1 MVDFNDKYLAQIE
14 KYLLLSRENSW
25 TVTEDDLDP
34 REIIYQIIDQVKQNR
49 YDYNGV
55 SCTPNII
62 TISIPETKAEK
73 VEDLEMIF
81 NGEDFLRGFEAFLA
95 SQQLSLF
102 NPIRVEVQTV
112 SKGNSRV
119 MYRRAAF
126 ALDWPGKEMSS
137 EDVLVTVDFPKR
149 MITSVTSPSPEIPQ
163 LARLT
168 AHNAVVYQNQYLITK
183 PIIYIGRM
191 RSVVNEQT
199 GKLIR
204 RNDFVFAHL
213 ESAEALSNSVSRQHA
228 TIFFR
233 NNAFY
238 VLDHGSANG
247 TAIQRGGFN
256 SEEFLVTPNYT
267 QGVKLEHRDILRF
280 GSAWVSFE
288 YVSVNEANQQAQSAK
303 PAEIVSDAPRNTGQ
317 VNRKDLTPE
326 ERIALEKSIKS
337 FQNN

>member
-1 MVDFNDKYLAQIE
+1 MLDFNDKYLAQIE
-14 KYLLLSRENSW
+14 QYLLASRENSW
-25 TVTEDDLDP
+25 TVTEEDLDP

-55 SCTPNII
+55 ACAPNII

-81 NGEDFLRGFEAFLA
+81 NGEEFLRGFEAFLA

-126 ALDWPGKEMSS
+126 ALDWPGQEMAS
-137 EDVLVTVDFPKR
+137 EDVLVMANVAQKK
-149 MITSVTSPSPEIPQ
+149 IVSVASPSPQIPQ

-183 PIIYIGRM
+183 PVIYIGRM

-213 ESAEALSNSVSRQHA
+213 ESPEALSNSVSRQHA
-228 TIFFR
+228 TIFYR
-233 NNAFY
+233 NNSFY
-238 VLDHGSANG
+238 ILDHGSANG

-256 SEEFLVTPNYT
+256 AEEFLVTANYT

-288 YVSVNEANQQAQSAK
+288 FVSVNEMNQQLHSAK
-303 PAEIVSDAPRNTGQ
+303 PAEILNDAPRHTGQ
-317 VNRKDLTPE
+317 VSRKDLTPE
-326 ERIALEKSIKS
+326 ERVALENSIKG
-337 FQNN
+337 FQNK

>member
-1 MVDFNDKYLAQIE
+1 MLDFNDKYLAEIE
-14 KYLLLSRENSW
+14 KYLLQSRENSW
-25 TVTEDDLDP
+25 TVTEEDLDP
-34 REIIYQIIDQVKQNR
+34 KEIVYQIIDQVKQNR

-55 SCTPNII
+55 ACTPNII

-81 NGEDFLRGFEAFLA
+81 NGEDFLRNFEAFLA
-95 SQQLSLF
+95 NQGLSLF

-126 ALDWPGKEMSS
+126 ALDWPGQEMAS
-137 EDVLVTVDFPKR
+137 EDVLVVVNMVQKK
-149 MITSVTSPSPEIPQ
+149 ITSVSSPAPQIPQ

-213 ESAEALSNSVSRQHA
+213 ESPEALSNSVSRQHA
-228 TIFFR
+228 TIFYR

-256 SEEFLVTPNYT
+256 AEEFLVTSNYT

-288 YVSVNEANQQAQSAK
+288 LVSNNEMQQQSQSAK
-303 PAEIVSDAPRNTGQ
+303 PAEFLTEPVHNTGK
-317 VNRKDLTPE
+317 VNNLTPE
-326 ERIALEKSIKS
+326 ERFALENSIKRL
-337 FQNN
+337 QNK